1 MKRRKV
7 WLGLGAAILVTPHAA
22 AIAEAPLPLP
32 ARVVAAST
40 MPDEAP
46 ITVAQHAH
54 APKAK
59 GSGGEGGERGMRAAK
74 AKPGGEAGEGG
85 ERGTRAMKAKPGGE
99 AGEGGEGGG
108 GNDASLEPSLRF
120 SRDLQLIRGHL
131 LVGDEL
137 VQAGRWKEALPHFL
151 HPGEEIYAKITAD
164 LKKRNLP
171 PFATALKALA
181 QTVKAKN
188 KDAYARALTTLE
200 ERLADADKAL
210 RSEQAN
216 WPYFT
221 METTLETLRSAADE
235 YGEAIEGG
243 RISNVVEY
251 QDARGFVW
259 EAERL
264 FAAVADELAKK
275 DGDAVSAIR
284 TAFADLKSAWP
295 SAMPPQK
302 PMKDLGQVLSDISKI
317 ELQLSRFR

>member
-7 WLGLGAAILVTPHAA
+7 WVGLGTAILVTPHAA

-32 ARVVAAST
+32 AQVVASGAT
-40 MPDEAP
+40 PGEAP
-46 ITVAQHAH
+46 ITVAQHANT
-54 APKAK
+54 AKAK
-59 GSGGEGGERGMRAAK
+59 GSTGEGGERGARSVK
-74 AKPGGEAGEGG
+74 AKTRGGEGEGG
-85 ERGTRAMKAKPGGE
+85 ERGAHAVKAKTSGGE
-99 AGEGGEGGG
+99 GEGGEGGG
-108 GNDASLEPSLRF
+108 DKDASLEPSLRF
-120 SRDLQLIRGHL
+120 SRDLQLVRGHL

-151 HPGEEIYAKITAD
+151 HPSEEIYPKITAD
-164 LKKRNLP
+164 LKKRNVP
-171 PFATALKALA
+171 QFATALKALG

-200 ERLADADKAL
+200 ERLAVADKSL

-235 YGEAIEGG
+235 YEEAIEGG

-251 QDARGFVW
+251 QDSRGFVW

-264 FAAVADELAKK
+264 FAGVADDLAKK
-275 DGDAVSAIR
+275 DGDAVAAIR
-284 TAFADLKSAWP
+284 TAFADLKGAWP

-302 PMKDLGQVLSDISKI
+302 PAKDLGQVLSDISKI